1 MKTKGERGG
10 GLEMA
15 VNVQVKPGEKHN
27 RYELLAWLNEY
38 LQTRFTKVEQTCS
51 GAVFCQLMHWL
62 FPGSVDVQRVRFQ
75 ARDEVDA
82 LHNYSVLQAGFRRSG
97 VIKSIP
103 VEDLIRGSSEAGL
116 DFLQWFKVFFDSNH
130 NGQEYD
136 ALEARAG
143 QSILPANS
151 AKQPQRPKALT
162 QLNFSREVEMSE
174 GPWQNQ
180 ETALDVQTAEPEEK
194 ENTFSPFSPSLL
206 QLIQKHWPSPAKRG
220 TELTQD
226 QVARHVLGQKY
237 PQDITAACSQT
248 PYCLYLY
255 RGVELGGD
263 RDQETTSV
271 LLMGYFDQ
279 GSGVRHVRLLDTLQ
293 PRDATV
299 SAGAAELNCLV
310 ETLRRFE
317 LPLANLAVFY
327 CESADCGDLGLSQ
340 VLVTGL
346 RALNPG
352 LVSLCDLPGL
362 AGRACHMGVTALP
375 EQVLELVRDIHHHY
389 STCPTTNDNL
399 KEIFADVTPL
409 DPLLPLSSQC
419 LFLGRTVQRMADAW
433 PELLQYFES
442 RGSEGDAEQV
452 CALLRDLKVR
462 LSLLFLG
469 HALEPLCAF
478 QELLE
483 WGDSDVANILQ
494 QASSLVHSYAASFLR
509 APTVDRFL
517 RRREP
522 ALLANE
528 KDHLLRVEVN
538 TGIRVKDFMSEHQ
551 AELKENVVD
560 SFLESSVSFYKATT
574 WSLIESLPL
583 PNVALKNIPVL
594 LRPAG
599 RLEVT
604 GRVVAE
610 LGSLMGLCGV
620 PGDMALLT
628 DEFLEYMI
636 SEGEEPTANS
646 PSPGPTVEQHW
657 KQVLR
662 TMGKTSILRRLI
674 RTLLTLPSGSLQRD
688 KVFAQATV
696 LGDGGQ
702 DEDNWLTEET
712 EHSEDEGIPSSP
724 SSPLKQESNSSD
736 LIDLTEP
743 AETEPRPVQTDT
755 IPELKTTESID
766 IIALDDSD
774 DDVIW
779 TETTPHKSKDDNALP
794 MATSTPEGPS
804 KTSSCLYED
813 GKGYSV
819 GDLVWGQVEGYS
831 LWPGIVQPWKGRQAA
846 KSIRKVEWFGDGM
859 FSEINTQKLLQFG
872 AFAQCFCAN
881 SFATLVTY
889 RDAIFQSLQVAASR
903 CRKVFSLGSDEREEH
918 LRVMLDWAFGGF
930 KPTGPDGFQPPHQT
944 EAKGTANGKQPAQ
957 KKATSTNSELH
968 NLSQVSVC
976 LTKLSLNLDN
986 GTFNLRQEEDKG
998 ALSNKGKN
1006 YQNPDC
1012 QPPLKKQ
1019 KQQYNKNKD
1028 PGYVYEHPDQ
1038 KYREEMVQRV
1048 QNKRLDIEAF
1058 CLCCMADDIEIF
1070 HPLFEGSL
1078 CLKCKDNFTET
1089 LYRYDEDGYQSYCT
1103 VCCAGLE
1110 VILCGNDS
1118 CCRSY
1123 CLDCLNILVG
1133 PGTFDSLKDVDPWI
1147 CYLCEPHHAHGALKP
1162 RLDWSIRVQEFFA
1175 NNSAF
1180 QFEPDRVYPS
1190 IPANLRRPIKVLSL
1204 FDGIGTGYL
1213 VLKEL
1218 GFKVDK
1224 YVASEICSESIAVS
1238 EINHEGKIIHV
1249 DDVRLITKEH
1259 ILKWGPFDLLIG
1271 GSPCNDLSIVNPARK
1286 GLFEGTGRLFFE
1298 YYRLLHIMK
1307 PKENDRRPFFWF
1319 FENVVFMNNHDKVDI
1334 CRFLECNPVLV
1345 DAVKV
1350 SPAHRARY
1358 FWGNIPGMN
1367 RPIIASQNDK
1377 VILQDCLERGRVA
1390 KFTKVRTITTNPNSL
1405 KQGKGVSKLPVSEK
1419 GVDDILWITELE
1431 KIFGFPKH
1439 YTDVK
1444 NMNRQQRQKVLGKSW
1459 SVPVIRHLFAPL
1471 KDYYA
1476 CEQLPPFPSQP
1487 SSSSATAMDMGE
1499 RSMGGPS
1506 WCSPLE

>member
-1 MKTKGERGG
+1 
-10 GLEMA
+10 MA

-27 RYELLAWLNEY
+27 RYELLAWLNES
-38 LQTRFTKVEQTCS
+38 LQTKFTKVEQTCS
-51 GAVFCQLMHWL
+51 GAAFCQLMHWL

-75 ARDEVDA
+75 ASDEVDA

-97 VIKSIP
+97 VIKVSYTLHP
-103 VEDLIRGSSEAGL
+103 LYPLYLCFGCSMLS
-116 DFLQWFKVFFDSNH
+116 FL
-130 NGQEYD
+130 
-136 ALEARAG
+136 L
-143 QSILPANS
+143 
-151 AKQPQRPKALT
+151 PKA
-162 QLNFSREVEMSE
+162 REVEMSE

-180 ETALDVQTAEPEEK
+180 EIALDVQTAESEEK
-194 ENTFSPFSPSLL
+194 EDTFFPFSPSLL
-206 QLIQKHWPSPAKRG
+206 QLIQKHWPSSAKRG

-237 PQDITAACSQT
+237 PQDITTACSQT

-263 RDQETTSV
+263 GDRERASV

-279 GSGVRHVRLLDTLQ
+279 RSGVKHVRLLDTLQ

-299 SAGAAELNCLV
+299 SAGTAELNCLV

-327 CESADCGDLGLSQ
+327 CGDSGLSQ

-352 LVSLCDLPGL
+352 LVSLCGLPGL
-362 AGRACHMGVTALP
+362 AGRACHMGVKALP
-375 EQVLELVRDIHHHY
+375 KPVLELVRDIHHHY

-399 KEIFADVTPL
+399 KEIFADVAPL

-442 RGSEGDAEQV
+442 RGNEGDAEQV

-469 HALEPLCAF
+469 QALEPLCAF

-509 APTVDRFL
+509 SPAVDRLL
-517 RRREP
+517 RRRELT
-522 ALLANE
+522 LLGNE
-528 KDHLLRVEVN
+528 DHLLRVEVN
-538 TGIRVKDFMSEHQ
+538 TGARVKDFLSEHQ
-551 AELKENVVD
+551 AELKDDIVD
-560 SFLESSVSFYKATT
+560 SFLESSVSFYMATT
-574 WSLIESLPL
+574 WSLMESLPL
-583 PNVALKNIPVL
+583 PNVALKNIPIL

-636 SEGEEPTANS
+636 SEGEKPTADS

-674 RTLLTLPSGSLQRD
+674 CSLLTLPSGSLQRD
-688 KVFAQATV
+688 KVFAQV
-696 LGDGGQ
+696 Y
-702 DEDNWLTEET
+702 
-712 EHSEDEGIPSSP
+712 
-724 SSPLKQESNSSD
+724 
-736 LIDLTEP
+736 LIDITEP

-755 IPELKTTESID
+755 RPEKVCEPFWNYLDFCIKSQQQTNSLLKLITHR
-766 IIALDDSD
+766 LFYF
-774 DDVIW
+774 
-779 TETTPHKSKDDNALP
+779 
-794 MATSTPEGPS
+794 
-804 KTSSCLYED
+804 SCLLD
-813 GKGYSV
+813 TSFKHSQKGYNV
-819 GDLVWGQVEGYS
+819 GDLVWGQIDGYS

-846 KSIRKVEWFGDGM
+846 KNIRKIEWCGDGM
-859 FSEINTQKLLQFG
+859 FSEVRGRGDIVFLFSVS
-872 AFAQCFCAN
+872 FAQCFSAN

-903 CRKVFSLGSDEREEH
+903 CRKVFSLGSDEREE
-918 LRVMLDWAFGGF
+918 LLKEMVDWAFSGF
-930 KPTGPDGFQPPHQT
+930 KPTGPDGFQPPLQT
-944 EAKGTANGKQPAQ
+944 EGNGIVLEVWFIHCFVH
-957 KKATSTNSELH
+957 SLCNF
-968 NLSQVSVC
+968 LSS
-976 LTKLSLNLDN
+976 K
-986 GTFNLRQEEDKG
+986 
-998 ALSNKGKN
+998 
-1006 YQNPDC
+1006 
-1012 QPPLKKQ
+1012 
-1019 KQQYNKNKD
+1019 
-1028 PGYVYEHPDQ
+1028 
-1038 KYREEMVQRV
+1038 
-1048 QNKRLDIEAF
+1048 AF
-1058 CLCCMADDIEIF
+1058 CLCCMDDEIEIF

-1133 PGTFDSLKDVDPWI
+1133 PGTFDSLKEVDPWI
-1147 CYLCEPHHAHGALKP
+1147 CYLCEPHNAHGALKP
-1162 RLDWSIRVQEFFA
+1162 RLDWNIRVQEFFA

-1190 IPANLRRPIKVLSL
+1190 IPANLRRPINVLSL

-1218 GFKVDK
+1218 GLKVDK
-1224 YVASEICSESIAVS
+1224 YVASEICSESISVS

-1298 YYRLLHIMK
+1298 FYRLLHIMK
-1307 PKENDRRPFFWF
+1307 PKEDDQRPFFWF
-1319 FENVVFMNNHDKVDI
+1319 FENVVFMNNNHKVDI

-1377 VILQDCLERGRVA
+1377 VFLQDCLERGRIA
-1390 KFTKVRTITTNPNSL
+1390 KFTKVRTITTNSNSL
-1405 KQGKGVSKLPVSEK
+1405 KQGKDVRKLPVSEK
-1419 GVDDILWITELE
+1419 GVDDNLWITELE

-1444 NMNRQQRQKVLGKSW
+1444 NMSRQQRQKVLGKSW

-1471 KDYYA
+1471 KDYFA
-1476 CEQLPPFPSQP
+1476 FKAVTCRDVLNK
-1487 SSSSATAMDMGE
+1487 DG
-1499 RSMGGPS
+1499 
-1506 WCSPLE
+1506 

>member
-1 MKTKGERGG
+1 
-10 GLEMA
+10 MA
-15 VNVQVKPGEKHN
+15 VNVQVEPGEKHN
-27 RYELLAWLNEY
+27 RYELLAWLNES

-51 GAVFCQLMHWL
+51 GAAFCQLMHWL
-62 FPGSVDVQRVRFQ
+62 FPGSVDVQRVRFH
-75 ARDEVDA
+75 ASDEVDA
-82 LHNYSVLQAGFRRSG
+82 RHNYSVLQAGFRRSG

-103 VEDLIRGSSEAGL
+103 VEGLIEGSSEASL
-116 DFLQWFKVFFDSNH
+116 DFLQWFKAFFDSNH

-136 ALEARAG
+136 ALESRAG
-143 QSILPANS
+143 QSMP
-151 AKQPQRPKALT
+151 P
-162 QLNFSREVEMSE
+162 REVEMSE

-180 ETALDVQTAEPEEK
+180 EMALDVQTAEEK
-194 ENTFSPFSPSLL
+194 EDTFFHFSPSLL
-206 QLIQKHWPSPAKRG
+206 QLIQKHWPSPAKHG
-220 TELTQD
+220 TELAQD

-263 RDQETTSV
+263 GDRETASV

-279 GSGVRHVRLLDTLQ
+279 RSGVKHVRLLDTLQ

-299 SAGAAELNCLV
+299 SAGTAELNCLV

-327 CESADCGDLGLSQ
+327 CGDSGLSQ

-352 LVSLCDLPGL
+352 LVSLCGLPSL
-362 AGRACHMGVTALP
+362 AGWACQVGVSALP
-375 EQVLELVRDIHHHY
+375 ESVLELVRDIYHHY
-389 STCPTTNDNL
+389 STYPTTNDNL
-399 KEIFADVTPL
+399 KGIFADVTSL

-442 RGSEGDAEQV
+442 RGNEGDAEQV
-452 CALLRDLKVR
+452 CARLSDLKVR

-469 HALEPLCAF
+469 QALEPLCAF

-509 APTVDRFL
+509 SSAVDRFL
-517 RRREP
+517 RRKEP
-522 ALLANE
+522 TLLANE
-528 KDHLLRVEVN
+528 KDHLLRVDVN
-538 TGIRVKDFMSEHQ
+538 TGARVKDFLSEHQ
-551 AELKENVVD
+551 AELEDDVVD

-574 WSLIESLPL
+574 WSLMKSLPL
-583 PNVALKNIPVL
+583 SNVALKNIPIL

-604 GRVVAE
+604 SRVVAE
-610 LGSLMGLCGV
+610 LGSLLGLCGV

-636 SEGEEPTANS
+636 SEGEKPTADS
-646 PSPGPTVEQHW
+646 PTPGPTVEQHW

-674 RTLLTLPSGSLQRD
+674 CSLLTLPSGSLQRD
-688 KVFAQATV
+688 KVFARISELLTCIKLEKVTKVSLNLDVHQSTVRQIVYKWRKFSTVAT
-696 LGDGGQ
+696 LPRSGRP
-702 DEDNWLTEET
+702 DE
-712 EHSEDEGIPSSP
+712 
-724 SSPLKQESNSSD
+724 
-736 LIDLTEP
+736 
-743 AETEPRPVQTDT
+743 
-755 IPELKTTESID
+755 
-766 IIALDDSD
+766 
-774 DDVIW
+774 
-779 TETTPHKSKDDNALP
+779 
-794 MATSTPEGPS
+794 
-804 KTSSCLYED
+804 
-813 GKGYSV
+813 KGYNV
-819 GDLVWGQVEGYS
+819 GDLVWGPIRGFS
-831 LWPGIVQPWKGRQAA
+831 LWPGTVQPWKGRQAA

-859 FSEINTQKLLQFG
+859 LSEKNTRGLLPFG
-872 AFAQCFCAN
+872 SFAQCFCTN

-903 CRKVFSLGSDEREEH
+903 CGKVFSLGSEKREEH
-918 LRVMLDWAFGGF
+918 LREMVDWAFGGF
-930 KPTGPDGFQPPHQT
+930 KPTGPDGFQPPLQT
-944 EAKGTANGKQPAQ
+944 E
-957 KKATSTNSELH
+957 
-968 NLSQVSVC
+968 
-976 LTKLSLNLDN
+976 
-986 GTFNLRQEEDKG
+986 G
-998 ALSNKGKN
+998 ASSNMEKN
-1006 YQNPDC
+1006 DPNPDC

-1019 KQQYNKNKD
+1019 KQQSDKKKD
-1028 PGYVYEHPDQ
+1028 P
-1038 KYREEMVQRV
+1038 
-1048 QNKRLDIEAF
+1048 AF

-1133 PGTFDSLKDVDPWI
+1133 PGTFDSLKEVDPWI
-1147 CYLCEPHHAHGALKP
+1147 CYLCEPHNSHGALKP

-1190 IPANLRRPIKVLSL
+1190 IPANLRRPINVLSL
-1204 FDGIGTGYL
+1204 FDGIGTGYF

-1271 GSPCNDLSIVNPARK
+1271 GSPCNDLAMVNPARK

-1307 PKENDRRPFFWF
+1307 PKEDDRRPFFWF
-1319 FENVVFMNNHDKVDI
+1319 FENVVFMNNHHKVDI

-1367 RPIIASQNDK
+1367 RPIIASQTDK

-1405 KQGKGVSKLPVSEK
+1405 KQGKDVSKLPVSEK
-1419 GVDDILWITELE
+1419 GVDDNLWITELE

-1471 KDYYA
+1471 KDYFA
-1476 CEQLPPFPSQP
+1476 CEQLPPVPF
-1487 SSSSATAMDMGE
+1487 AAI
-1499 RSMGGPS
+1499 
-1506 WCSPLE
+1506 

>member
-1 MKTKGERGG
+1 MKRKGELGG
-10 GLEMA
+10 DLEMA
-15 VNVQVKPGEKHN
+15 MNVQVKPGEKHN
-27 RYELLAWLNEY
+27 RYELLAWLNES

-51 GAVFCQLMHWL
+51 GAAFCQLMHWL
-62 FPGSVDVQRVRFQ
+62 FPGSVDVQRVRFH
-75 ARDEVDA
+75 ASDEVDVR
-82 LHNYSVLQAGFRRSG
+82 HNYSVLQAGFRRSG

-103 VEDLIRGSSEAGL
+103 VEGLIGGSSEASL

-136 ALEARAG
+136 ALESRAG
-143 QSILPANS
+143 QSMPPANA

-162 QLNFSREVEMSE
+162 QLYFSREVEMSE

-180 ETALDVQTAEPEEK
+180 EMALDVQTAEEK
-194 ENTFSPFSPSLL
+194 EDTFFHFSPSLL
-206 QLIQKHWPSPAKRG
+206 QLIQKHWPSPAKQG

-263 RDQETTSV
+263 GDRETVSV

-279 GSGVRHVRLLDTLQ
+279 RSGVKHVRLLDTLQ

-299 SAGAAELNCLV
+299 SAGTAELNCLV

-327 CESADCGDLGLSQ
+327 CGDTGLSQ
-340 VLVTGL
+340 VLETGL

-352 LVSLCDLPGL
+352 LVSLCGLPGL
-362 AGRACHMGVTALP
+362 AGRACQLGVSALP
-375 EQVLELVRDIHHHY
+375 ESVLELVRDIHHHY
-389 STCPTTNDNL
+389 STCPTTNL
-399 KEIFADVTPL
+399 KEIFADVPSL

-442 RGSEGDAEQV
+442 RGNEGDAEQV
-452 CALLRDLKVR
+452 CTRLRDLKVR

-469 HALEPLCAF
+469 QALEPLCAF

-509 APTVDRFL
+509 SPAVDRSL

-522 ALLANE
+522 TLLANE
-528 KDHLLRVEVN
+528 KDHLLKVDVN
-538 TGIRVKDFMSEHQ
+538 TGTRVKDFLSEHQ
-551 AELKENVVD
+551 AELEDDVVD
-560 SFLESSVSFYKATT
+560 SFRESSVSFYKATT
-574 WSLIESLPL
+574 RSLMKSLPL
-583 PNVALKNIPVL
+583 PNVALKNISIL

-604 GRVVAE
+604 SRVVAE

-636 SEGEEPTANS
+636 SEGEKPTADS
-646 PSPGPTVEQHW
+646 PTPGPTVEQHW

-674 RTLLTLPSGSLQRD
+674 CSLLTLPSGSLQRD
-688 KVFAQATV
+688 KVFARATL
-696 LGDGGQ
+696 LGDGSR
-702 DEDNWLTEET
+702 DEDDWLTER
-712 EHSEDEGIPSSP
+712 SEDEGIPSSP
-724 SSPLKQESNSSD
+724 SSPQKQESNSSD
-736 LIDLTEP
+736 LIDITEP

-755 IPELKTTESID
+755 RPALKTTGSIE
-766 IIALDDSD
+766 IIVLDDSD

-779 TETTPHKSKDDNALP
+779 TETIQHKLKNDNALP

-813 GKGYSV
+813 EKGYNV
-819 GDLVWGQVEGYS
+819 GDLVWGQMGGFS
-831 LWPGIVQPWKGRQAA
+831 LWPGTVQPWKGRQAA

-859 FSEINTQKLLQFG
+859 LSEKNTRRLLPFG
-872 AFAQCFCAN
+872 SFAQCFCTN

-903 CRKVFSLGSDEREEH
+903 CGKVFSLGSEKREEH
-918 LRVMLDWAFGGF
+918 LREMVDWAFGGF
-930 KPTGPDGFQPPHQT
+930 KPTGPDGFQPPLQT
-944 EAKGTANGKQPAQ
+944 EAKGIANGKQPDQ
-957 KKATSTNSELH
+957 KKATSINSELH

-976 LTKLSLNLDN
+976 LTKLSLNLDS
-986 GTFNLRQEEDKG
+986 GTFNLRQEEDAG
-998 ALSNKGKN
+998 ASSNMEKN
-1006 YQNPDC
+1006 DPNPDC

-1019 KQQYNKNKD
+1019 KQQSDKKKD
-1028 PGYVYEHPDQ
+1028 PGYVYEQPDQ
-1038 KYREEMVQRV
+1038 KYREEMVQWV
-1048 QNKRLDIEAF
+1048 QKKRLDIEAF

-1133 PGTFDSLKDVDPWI
+1133 PGTFDSLREVDPWI
-1147 CYLCEPHHAHGALKP
+1147 CYLCEPYNAHGALKP

-1190 IPANLRRPIKVLSL
+1190 IPVNLRRPINVLSL

-1218 GFKVDK
+1218 GIKVDK

-1271 GSPCNDLSIVNPARK
+1271 GSPCNDLAMVNPARK

-1307 PKENDRRPFFWF
+1307 PKEDDRRPFFWF
-1319 FENVVFMNNHDKVDI
+1319 FENVVFMNNHHKVDI

-1367 RPIIASQNDK
+1367 RPIIASQTDK

-1405 KQGKGVSKLPVSEK
+1405 KQGKDVSKLPVSEK
-1419 GVDDILWITELE
+1419 GVDDNLWITELE

-1471 KDYYA
+1471 KEYFA
-1476 CEQLPPFPSQP
+1476 CEQLPPFLSQP
-1487 SSSSATAMDMGE
+1487 SGSSATAMGE
-1499 RSMGGPS
+1499 GSMGGPS
-1506 WCSPLE
+1506 WFSPLE

>member
-1 MKTKGERGG
+1 
-10 GLEMA
+10 MA
-15 VNVQVKPGEKHN
+15 VNVQVEPGEKHN
-27 RYELLAWLNEY
+27 RYELLAWLNES

-51 GAVFCQLMHWL
+51 GAAFCQLMHWL
-62 FPGSVDVQRVRFQ
+62 FPGSVDVQRVRFH
-75 ARDEVDA
+75 ASDEVDA
-82 LHNYSVLQAGFRRSG
+82 RHNYSVLQAGFRRSG

-103 VEDLIRGSSEAGL
+103 VEGLIGGSSEASL

-136 ALEARAG
+136 ALESRAG
-143 QSILPANS
+143 QSMPHANA

-162 QLNFSREVEMSE
+162 QLDFCETQLHSLSVLFFCFFMSE

-180 ETALDVQTAEPEEK
+180 EMALDVQTAEEK
-194 ENTFSPFSPSLL
+194 EDTFFHFSPSLL
-206 QLIQKHWPSPAKRG
+206 QLIQKHWPSPAKHG

-263 RDQETTSV
+263 GDRETASV

-279 GSGVRHVRLLDTLQ
+279 RSGVKHVRLLDTLQ

-299 SAGAAELNCLV
+299 SAGTAELNCLV

-327 CESADCGDLGLSQ
+327 CGDSGLSQ

-352 LVSLCDLPGL
+352 LVSLCGLPGL
-362 AGRACHMGVTALP
+362 AGQACQVGVSALP
-375 EQVLELVRDIHHHY
+375 ESVLELVRDIHHHY
-389 STCPTTNDNL
+389 STYPTTNDNL
-399 KEIFADVTPL
+399 KEIFADVTSL

-442 RGSEGDAEQV
+442 RGNEGDAEQL
-452 CALLRDLKVR
+452 CARLSDLKVR

-469 HALEPLCAF
+469 QALEPLCAF

-483 WGDSDVANILQ
+483 WGDSDVAIILQ

-509 APTVDRFL
+509 SPAVDRFL
-517 RRREP
+517 RRQEP
-522 ALLANE
+522 TLLANE
-528 KDHLLRVEVN
+528 KDHLLRVDVN
-538 TGIRVKDFMSEHQ
+538 TGARVKDFLSEHQ
-551 AELKENVVD
+551 AELEDDVVD

-574 WSLIESLPL
+574 WSLMKSLPL
-583 PNVALKNIPVL
+583 PNVALKNIHIL

-604 GRVVAE
+604 SRVVAE
-610 LGSLMGLCGV
+610 LGSLLGLCGV

-636 SEGEEPTANS
+636 SEGEKPTADS
-646 PSPGPTVEQHW
+646 PTPGPTVEQHW

-674 RTLLTLPSGSLQRD
+674 CSLLTLPSGSLQRD
-688 KVFAQATV
+688 KVFARVCT
-696 LGDGGQ
+696 
-702 DEDNWLTEET
+702 
-712 EHSEDEGIPSSP
+712 
-724 SSPLKQESNSSD
+724 
-736 LIDLTEP
+736 
-743 AETEPRPVQTDT
+743 
-755 IPELKTTESID
+755 LKTTESIE
-766 IIALDDSD
+766 IIVLDDSD

-779 TETTPHKSKDDNALP
+779 TETIQHKVHYIFD
-794 MATSTPEGPS
+794 E
-804 KTSSCLYED
+804 
-813 GKGYSV
+813 KGYNV
-819 GDLVWGQVEGYS
+819 GDLVWGRIGGFS
-831 LWPGIVQPWKGRQAA
+831 LWPGTVQPWKGRQAA

-859 FSEINTQKLLQFG
+859 LSEKNTRGLLPFG
-872 AFAQCFCAN
+872 SFAQCFCTN

-903 CRKVFSLGSDEREEH
+903 CGKVFSPGSEKREEH
-918 LRVMLDWAFGGF
+918 LREMVDWAFGGF
-930 KPTGPDGFQPPHQT
+930 KPTGPDGFQPPLQT
-944 EAKGTANGKQPAQ
+944 E
-957 KKATSTNSELH
+957 
-968 NLSQVSVC
+968 
-976 LTKLSLNLDN
+976 
-986 GTFNLRQEEDKG
+986 G
-998 ALSNKGKN
+998 ASSNMEKN
-1006 YQNPDC
+1006 DQNPDC

-1019 KQQYNKNKD
+1019 KQQSDKKKD
-1028 PGYVYEHPDQ
+1028 PVWFLHCFVHSLCNFLSS
-1038 KYREEMVQRV
+1038 K
-1048 QNKRLDIEAF
+1048 AF

-1133 PGTFDSLKDVDPWI
+1133 PGTFDSLKEVDPWI
-1147 CYLCEPHHAHGALKP
+1147 CYLCEPHNAHGALKP

-1190 IPANLRRPIKVLSL
+1190 IPANLRRPINVLSL
-1204 FDGIGTGYL
+1204 FDGIGTGYF

-1218 GFKVDK
+1218 GFKVGK

-1271 GSPCNDLSIVNPARK
+1271 GSPCNDLSMVNPARK

-1307 PKENDRRPFFWF
+1307 PKEDDRRPFFWF
-1319 FENVVFMNNHDKVDI
+1319 FENVVFMNNHHKVDI

-1367 RPIIASQNDK
+1367 RPIIASQTDK

-1405 KQGKGVSKLPVSEK
+1405 KQGKDVSKLPVSEK
-1419 GVDDILWITELE
+1419 GVDDNLWITELE

-1471 KDYYA
+1471 KDYFA
-1476 CEQLPPFPSQP
+1476 CEQLPPVPF
-1487 SSSSATAMDMGE
+1487 AAI
-1499 RSMGGPS
+1499 
-1506 WCSPLE
+1506 

>member
-1 MKTKGERGG
+1 MVTIH
-10 GLEMA
+10 
-15 VNVQVKPGEKHN
+15 VPGEKHN
-27 RYELLAWLNEY
+27 RYELLAWLNES

-51 GAVFCQLMHWL
+51 GAAFCQLMHWL
-62 FPGSVDVQRVRFQ
+62 FPGSVDVQRVRFH
-75 ARDEVDA
+75 ASDEVDA
-82 LHNYSVLQAGFRRSG
+82 RHNYSVLQAGFGRSG
-97 VIKSIP
+97 VIK
-103 VEDLIRGSSEAGL
+103 VMEGLIGGSSEASL

-136 ALEARAG
+136 ALESRAG
-143 QSILPANS
+143 QSMPPANA
-151 AKQPQRPKALT
+151 AKH
-162 QLNFSREVEMSE
+162 
-174 GPWQNQ
+174 
-180 ETALDVQTAEPEEK
+180 
-194 ENTFSPFSPSLL
+194 PSLL
-206 QLIQKHWPSPAKRG
+206 QLIQKHWPSPAKHG

-263 RDQETTSV
+263 GDRETASV
-271 LLMGYFDQ
+271 LLVGYFDQ
-279 GSGVRHVRLLDTLQ
+279 RSGVKHVRLLDTLQ

-299 SAGAAELNCLV
+299 SAGTAELNCLV

-317 LPLANLAVFY
+317 LPMANLAVFY
-327 CESADCGDLGLSQ
+327 CGDSGLSQ

-352 LVSLCDLPGL
+352 LVSLCGLPGL
-362 AGRACHMGVTALP
+362 AGRACQVGVSALP
-375 EQVLELVRDIHHHY
+375 ESVLELVRNIHHHY

-399 KEIFADVTPL
+399 KEIFADVTSL

-442 RGSEGDAEQV
+442 RGNEGDAEQV
-452 CALLRDLKVR
+452 CARLRDLKVR

-469 HALEPLCAF
+469 QALEPLCAF

-509 APTVDRFL
+509 SPAVDRFL

-522 ALLANE
+522 TLLVNE
-528 KDHLLRVEVN
+528 KDHLLRVDVN
-538 TGIRVKDFMSEHQ
+538 TGARVKDFLSEHQ
-551 AELKENVVD
+551 AELDDDVVD

-574 WSLIESLPL
+574 WSLMKSLPL
-583 PNVALKNIPVL
+583 PNVALKNIPIL

-604 GRVVAE
+604 SRVVAE

-636 SEGEEPTANS
+636 SEGEKPTADS
-646 PSPGPTVEQHW
+646 PTPGPTVEQHW

-674 RTLLTLPSGSLQRD
+674 CSLLTLPSGSLQRD
-688 KVFAQATV
+688 KVFARV
-696 LGDGGQ
+696 
-702 DEDNWLTEET
+702 
-712 EHSEDEGIPSSP
+712 S
-724 SSPLKQESNSSD
+724 
-736 LIDLTEP
+736 
-743 AETEPRPVQTDT
+743 
-755 IPELKTTESID
+755 LKTTESIE
-766 IIALDDSD
+766 IIVLDDSD

-779 TETTPHKSKDDNALP
+779 TETIQHKVHYIFD
-794 MATSTPEGPS
+794 E
-804 KTSSCLYED
+804 
-813 GKGYSV
+813 KGYNV
-819 GDLVWGQVEGYS
+819 GDLVWGQIEGFS
-831 LWPGIVQPWKGRQAA
+831 LWPGTVQPWKGRQAA
-846 KSIRKVEWFGDGM
+846 NRIRKVEWFGAGM
-859 FSEINTQKLLQFG
+859 FSEINTRGLLPFG
-872 AFAQCFCAN
+872 SFAQCFCAN

-889 RDAIFQSLQVAASR
+889 RDAMFQSLQVAASR
-903 CRKVFSLGSDEREEH
+903 CRKVFSLGSEKQEEH
-918 LRVMLDWAFGGF
+918 LGEMVDWAFDGF
-930 KPTGPDGFQPPHQT
+930 KPSGPDGFQPPLQT
-944 EAKGTANGKQPAQ
+944 EGKKDWTLKVRAC
-957 KKATSTNSELH
+957 ADMDTFVLNSGIVLEVCFLH
-968 NLSQVSVC
+968 CFVHSLR
-976 LTKLSLNLDN
+976 KLQSS
-986 GTFNLRQEEDKG
+986 K
-998 ALSNKGKN
+998 
-1006 YQNPDC
+1006 
-1012 QPPLKKQ
+1012 
-1019 KQQYNKNKD
+1019 
-1028 PGYVYEHPDQ
+1028 
-1038 KYREEMVQRV
+1038 
-1048 QNKRLDIEAF
+1048 AF

-1133 PGTFDSLKDVDPWI
+1133 PGTFDSLKEVDPWI
-1147 CYLCEPHHAHGALKP
+1147 CYLCEPHNAHGALKP

-1190 IPANLRRPIKVLSL
+1190 IPANLRRPISVLSL

-1271 GSPCNDLSIVNPARK
+1271 GSPCNDLAMVNPARK

-1307 PKENDRRPFFWF
+1307 PKEDDRRPFFWF
-1319 FENVVFMNNHDKVDI
+1319 FENVVFMNNHHKVDI

-1367 RPIIASQNDK
+1367 RPIIASQTDK
-1377 VILQDCLERGRVA
+1377 VLLQDCLERGRVA

-1405 KQGKGVSKLPVSEK
+1405 KQGKNVSKLPVSVK
-1419 GVDDILWITELE
+1419 GVDDNLWITELE

-1471 KDYYA
+1471 KDYFA
-1476 CEQLPPFPSQP
+1476 CEQLPPFLSQP
-1487 SSSSATAMDMGE
+1487 SSSSATAMGE
-1499 RSMGGPS
+1499 GSMGGPS

>member
-1 MKTKGERGG
+1 
-10 GLEMA
+10 MA

-27 RYELLAWLNEY
+27 RYELLAWLNES
-38 LQTRFTKVEQTCS
+38 LQTKFTKVEQTCS
-51 GAVFCQLMHWL
+51 GAAFCQLMHWL

-75 ARDEVDA
+75 ASDEVDA

-103 VEDLIRGSSEAGL
+103 VEGLIGGSSEASL
-116 DFLQWFKVFFDSNH
+116 DFLHWFKVFFDSNH

-136 ALEARAG
+136 ALESRAG
-143 QSILPANS
+143 QSMLPANA

-162 QLNFSREVEMSE
+162 QLNFCETQLHALSALFFSFLCEMLS
-174 GPWQNQ
+174 
-180 ETALDVQTAEPEEK
+180 EEK
-194 ENTFSPFSPSLL
+194 EDTFFPFSPSLL
-206 QLIQKHWPSPAKRG
+206 QLIQKHWPSSAKRG

-237 PQDITAACSQT
+237 PQDITTACSQT

-263 RDQETTSV
+263 GDRERASV

-279 GSGVRHVRLLDTLQ
+279 RSGVKHVRLLDTLQ

-299 SAGAAELNCLV
+299 SAGTAELNCLV

-327 CESADCGDLGLSQ
+327 CGDSGLSQ

-352 LVSLCDLPGL
+352 LVSLCGLPGL
-362 AGRACHMGVTALP
+362 AGRACHMGVKALP
-375 EQVLELVRDIHHHY
+375 KPVLELVRDIHHHY

-399 KEIFADVTPL
+399 KEIFADVAPL

-442 RGSEGDAEQV
+442 RGNEGDAEQV

-469 HALEPLCAF
+469 QALEPLCAF

-509 APTVDRFL
+509 SPAVDRLL
-517 RRREP
+517 RRRELT
-522 ALLANE
+522 LLGNE
-528 KDHLLRVEVN
+528 DHLLRVEVN
-538 TGIRVKDFMSEHQ
+538 TGARVKDFLSEHQ
-551 AELKENVVD
+551 AELKDDIVD
-560 SFLESSVSFYKATT
+560 SFLESSVSFYMATT
-574 WSLIESLPL
+574 WSLMESLPL
-583 PNVALKNIPVL
+583 PNVALKNIPIL

-636 SEGEEPTANS
+636 SEGEKPTADS

-674 RTLLTLPSGSLQRD
+674 CSLLTLPSGSLQRD
-688 KVFAQATV
+688 KVFAQVCT
-696 LGDGGQ
+696 
-702 DEDNWLTEET
+702 
-712 EHSEDEGIPSSP
+712 
-724 SSPLKQESNSSD
+724 
-736 LIDLTEP
+736 
-743 AETEPRPVQTDT
+743 
-755 IPELKTTESID
+755 LKTTESID
-766 IIALDDSD
+766 IIDLDDSD
-774 DDVIW
+774 DDTNSLLKLI
-779 TETTPHKSKDDNALP
+779 THRLFYF
-794 MATSTPEGPS
+794 
-804 KTSSCLYED
+804 SCLLD
-813 GKGYSV
+813 TSFKHSQKGYNV
-819 GDLVWGQVEGYS
+819 GDLVWGQIDGYS

-846 KSIRKVEWFGDGM
+846 KNIRKIEWGDIV
-859 FSEINTQKLLQFG
+859 FF
-872 AFAQCFCAN
+872 AN

-903 CRKVFSLGSDEREEH
+903 CRKVFSLGSDEREE
-918 LRVMLDWAFGGF
+918 LLKEMVDWAFSGF
-930 KPTGPDGFQPPHQT
+930 KPTGPDGFQPPLQT
-944 EAKGTANGKQPAQ
+944 E
-957 KKATSTNSELH
+957 
-968 NLSQVSVC
+968 
-976 LTKLSLNLDN
+976 
-986 GTFNLRQEEDKG
+986 G
-998 ALSNKGKN
+998 ASSNKGEN
-1006 YQNPDC
+1006 DQNPDC

-1019 KQQYNKNKD
+1019 KQQSNIKKD
-1028 PGYVYEHPDQ
+1028 SVWFIHCFVHSLCNFLSS
-1038 KYREEMVQRV
+1038 K
-1048 QNKRLDIEAF
+1048 AF
-1058 CLCCMADDIEIF
+1058 CLCCMDDEIEIF

-1133 PGTFDSLKDVDPWI
+1133 PGTFDSLKEVDPWI
-1147 CYLCEPHHAHGALKP
+1147 CYLCEPHNAHGALKP
-1162 RLDWSIRVQEFFA
+1162 RLDWNIRVQEFFA

-1190 IPANLRRPIKVLSL
+1190 IPANLRRPINVLSL

-1218 GFKVDK
+1218 GLKVDK
-1224 YVASEICSESIAVS
+1224 YVASEICSESISVS

-1298 YYRLLHIMK
+1298 FYRLLHIMK
-1307 PKENDRRPFFWF
+1307 PKEDDQRPFFWF
-1319 FENVVFMNNHDKVDI
+1319 FENVVFMNNNHKVDI

-1377 VILQDCLERGRVA
+1377 VFLQDCLERGRIA
-1390 KFTKVRTITTNPNSL
+1390 KFTKVRTITTNSNSL
-1405 KQGKGVSKLPVSEK
+1405 KQGKDVRKLPVSEK
-1419 GVDDILWITELE
+1419 GVDDNLWITELE

-1444 NMNRQQRQKVLGKSW
+1444 NMSRQQRQKVLGKSW

-1471 KDYYA
+1471 KDYFA
-1476 CEQLPPFPSQP
+1476 CEQLPPFLSQP
-1487 SSSSATAMDMGE
+1487 SSSSATAMGE
-1499 RSMGGPS
+1499 GSMGGPS

>member
-1 MKTKGERGG
+1 
-10 GLEMA
+10 MA

-27 RYELLAWLNEY
+27 RYELLAWLNES

-51 GAVFCQLMHWL
+51 GAAFCQLMHWL
-62 FPGSVDVQRVRFQ
+62 FPGSVDVQRVRFH
-75 ARDEVDA
+75 ASDEVDA
-82 LHNYSVLQAGFRRSG
+82 RHNYSVLQAGFGRSG
-97 VIKSIP
+97 VIKVSYTTAIHPLMIYCSLVGLCVICTQLLHSI
-103 VEDLIRGSSEAGL
+103 
-116 DFLQWFKVFFDSNH
+116 
-130 NGQEYD
+130 
-136 ALEARAG
+136 
-143 QSILPANS
+143 
-151 AKQPQRPKALT
+151 ALT
-162 QLNFSREVEMSE
+162 H
-174 GPWQNQ
+174 NQ
-180 ETALDVQTAEPEEK
+180 EMALDVQTAEEEK
-194 ENTFSPFSPSLL
+194 EDTFFHFSPSLL
-206 QLIQKHWPSPAKRG
+206 QLIQKHWPSPAKHG

-263 RDQETTSV
+263 GDRETASV
-271 LLMGYFDQ
+271 LLVGYFDQ
-279 GSGVRHVRLLDTLQ
+279 RSGVKHVRLLDTLQ

-299 SAGAAELNCLV
+299 SAGTAELNCLV

-317 LPLANLAVFY
+317 LPMANLAVFY
-327 CESADCGDLGLSQ
+327 CGDSGLSQ

-352 LVSLCDLPGL
+352 LVSLCGLPGL
-362 AGRACHMGVTALP
+362 AGRACQVGVSALP
-375 EQVLELVRDIHHHY
+375 ESVLELVRNIHHHY

-399 KEIFADVTPL
+399 KEIFADVTSL

-442 RGSEGDAEQV
+442 RGNEGDAEQV
-452 CALLRDLKVR
+452 CARLRDLKVR

-469 HALEPLCAF
+469 QALEPLCAF

-509 APTVDRFL
+509 SPAVDRFL

-522 ALLANE
+522 TLLVNE
-528 KDHLLRVEVN
+528 KDHLLRVDVN
-538 TGIRVKDFMSEHQ
+538 TGARVKDFLSEHQ
-551 AELKENVVD
+551 AELDDDVVD

-574 WSLIESLPL
+574 WSLMKSLPL
-583 PNVALKNIPVL
+583 PNVALKNIPIL

-604 GRVVAE
+604 SRVVAE

-636 SEGEEPTANS
+636 SEGEKPTADS
-646 PSPGPTVEQHW
+646 PTPGPTVEQHW

-674 RTLLTLPSGSLQRD
+674 CSLLTLPSGSLQRD
-688 KVFAQATV
+688 K
-696 LGDGGQ
+696 
-702 DEDNWLTEET
+702 
-712 EHSEDEGIPSSP
+712 
-724 SSPLKQESNSSD
+724 
-736 LIDLTEP
+736 
-743 AETEPRPVQTDT
+743 
-755 IPELKTTESID
+755 TTESIE
-766 IIALDDSD
+766 IIVLDDSD

-779 TETTPHKSKDDNALP
+779 TETIQHKVH
-794 MATSTPEGPS
+794 
-804 KTSSCLYED
+804 YIF
-813 GKGYSV
+813 GYNV
-819 GDLVWGQVEGYS
+819 GDLVWGQIEGFS
-831 LWPGIVQPWKGRQAA
+831 LWPGTVQPWKGRQAA
-846 KSIRKVEWFGDGM
+846 NRIRKVEWFGAGM
-859 FSEINTQKLLQFG
+859 FSEINTRGLLPFG
-872 AFAQCFCAN
+872 SFAQCFCAN

-889 RDAIFQSLQVAASR
+889 RDAMFQSLQVAASR
-903 CRKVFSLGSDEREEH
+903 CRKVFSLGSEKQEEH
-918 LRVMLDWAFGGF
+918 LGEMVDWAFDGF
-930 KPTGPDGFQPPHQT
+930 KPSGPDGFQPPLQT
-944 EAKGTANGKQPAQ
+944 EGN
-957 KKATSTNSELH
+957 ELH
-968 NLSQVSVC
+968 NMSQVSVC

-986 GTFNLRQEEDKG
+986 GTFNLRQEEDAG
-998 ALSNKGKN
+998 ASSNMEKN
-1006 YQNPDC
+1006 DQSPDC

-1019 KQQYNKNKD
+1019 KQQSNKKED
-1028 PGYVYEHPDQ
+1028 PGYVYEQPDQ
-1038 KYREEMVQRV
+1038 KYRVCFLHCFVHSLRKLQSS
-1048 QNKRLDIEAF
+1048 KAF

-1133 PGTFDSLKDVDPWI
+1133 PGTFDSLKEVDPWI
-1147 CYLCEPHHAHGALKP
+1147 CYLCEPHNAHGALKP

-1190 IPANLRRPIKVLSL
+1190 IPANLRRPISVLSL

-1271 GSPCNDLSIVNPARK
+1271 GSPCNDLAMVNPARK

-1307 PKENDRRPFFWF
+1307 PKEDDRRPFFWF
-1319 FENVVFMNNHDKVDI
+1319 FENVVFMNNHHKVDI

-1367 RPIIASQNDK
+1367 RPIIASQTDK
-1377 VILQDCLERGRVA
+1377 VLLQDCLERGRVA

-1405 KQGKGVSKLPVSEK
+1405 KQGKNVSKLPVSVK
-1419 GVDDILWITELE
+1419 GVDDNLWITELE

-1471 KDYYA
+1471 KDYFA
-1476 CEQLPPFPSQP
+1476 CEQLPPFLYCVK
-1487 SSSSATAMDMGE
+1487 
-1499 RSMGGPS
+1499 GGRQNHGHFLKTECYCVKPRAI
-1506 WCSPLE
+1506 

>member
-1 MKTKGERGG
+1 
-10 GLEMA
+10 MA
-15 VNVQVKPGEKHN
+15 VNVQVEPGEKHN
-27 RYELLAWLNEY
+27 RYELLAWLNES

-51 GAVFCQLMHWL
+51 GAAFCQLMHWL
-62 FPGSVDVQRVRFQ
+62 FPGSVDVQRVRFH
-75 ARDEVDA
+75 ASDEVDA
-82 LHNYSVLQAGFRRSG
+82 RHNYSVLQAGFRRSG

-103 VEDLIRGSSEAGL
+103 VEGLIEGSSEASL
-116 DFLQWFKVFFDSNH
+116 DFLQWFKAFFDSNH

-136 ALEARAG
+136 ALESRAG
-143 QSILPANS
+143 QSMPRANA

-162 QLNFSREVEMSE
+162 QLDFCETQLHSLSLFYSFVFSCELL

-180 ETALDVQTAEPEEK
+180 EMALDVQTAEEK
-194 ENTFSPFSPSLL
+194 EDTFFHFSPSLL
-206 QLIQKHWPSPAKRG
+206 QLIQKHWPSPAKHG
-220 TELTQD
+220 TELAQD

-263 RDQETTSV
+263 GDRETASV

-279 GSGVRHVRLLDTLQ
+279 RSGVKHVRLLDTLQ

-299 SAGAAELNCLV
+299 SAGTAELNCLV

-327 CESADCGDLGLSQ
+327 CGDSGLSQ

-352 LVSLCDLPGL
+352 LVSLCGLPSL
-362 AGRACHMGVTALP
+362 AGWACQVGVSALP
-375 EQVLELVRDIHHHY
+375 ESVLELVRDIYHHY
-389 STCPTTNDNL
+389 STYPTTNDNL
-399 KEIFADVTPL
+399 KGIFADVTSL

-442 RGSEGDAEQV
+442 RGNEGDAEQV
-452 CALLRDLKVR
+452 CARLSDLKVR

-469 HALEPLCAF
+469 QALEPLCAF

-509 APTVDRFL
+509 SSAVDRFL
-517 RRREP
+517 RRKEP
-522 ALLANE
+522 TLLANE
-528 KDHLLRVEVN
+528 KDHLLRVDVN
-538 TGIRVKDFMSEHQ
+538 TGARVKDFLSEHQ
-551 AELKENVVD
+551 AELEDDVVD

-574 WSLIESLPL
+574 WSLMKSLPL
-583 PNVALKNIPVL
+583 SNVALKNIPIL

-604 GRVVAE
+604 SRVVAE
-610 LGSLMGLCGV
+610 LGSLLGLCGV

-636 SEGEEPTANS
+636 SEGEKPTADS
-646 PSPGPTVEQHW
+646 PTPGPTVEQHW

-674 RTLLTLPSGSLQRD
+674 CSLLTLPSGSLQRD
-688 KVFAQATV
+688 KVFARV
-696 LGDGGQ
+696 CM
-702 DEDNWLTEET
+702 
-712 EHSEDEGIPSSP
+712 
-724 SSPLKQESNSSD
+724 
-736 LIDLTEP
+736 
-743 AETEPRPVQTDT
+743 
-755 IPELKTTESID
+755 LKTTESIE
-766 IIALDDSD
+766 IIVLDDSD

-779 TETTPHKSKDDNALP
+779 TETIQHRVQYIFD
-794 MATSTPEGPS
+794 E
-804 KTSSCLYED
+804 
-813 GKGYSV
+813 KGYNV
-819 GDLVWGQVEGYS
+819 GDLVWGPIRGFS
-831 LWPGIVQPWKGRQAA
+831 LWPGTVQPWKGRQAA

-859 FSEINTQKLLQFG
+859 LSEKNTRGLLPFG
-872 AFAQCFCAN
+872 SFAQCFCTN

-903 CRKVFSLGSDEREEH
+903 CGKVFSLGSEKREEH
-918 LRVMLDWAFGGF
+918 LREMVDWAFGGF
-930 KPTGPDGFQPPHQT
+930 KPTGPDGFQPPLQT
-944 EAKGTANGKQPAQ
+944 E
-957 KKATSTNSELH
+957 
-968 NLSQVSVC
+968 
-976 LTKLSLNLDN
+976 
-986 GTFNLRQEEDKG
+986 G
-998 ALSNKGKN
+998 ASSNMEKN
-1006 YQNPDC
+1006 DPNPDC

-1019 KQQYNKNKD
+1019 KQQSDKKKD
-1028 PGYVYEHPDQ
+1028 PVWFLHCFVHSLCNFLSS
-1038 KYREEMVQRV
+1038 K
-1048 QNKRLDIEAF
+1048 AF

-1133 PGTFDSLKDVDPWI
+1133 PGTFDSLKEVDPWI
-1147 CYLCEPHHAHGALKP
+1147 CYLCEPHNSHGALKP

-1190 IPANLRRPIKVLSL
+1190 IPANLRRPINVLSL
-1204 FDGIGTGYL
+1204 FDGIGTGYF

-1271 GSPCNDLSIVNPARK
+1271 GSPCNDLAMVNPARK

-1307 PKENDRRPFFWF
+1307 PKEDDRRPFFWF
-1319 FENVVFMNNHDKVDI
+1319 FENVVFMNNHHKVDI

-1367 RPIIASQNDK
+1367 RPIIASQTDK

-1405 KQGKGVSKLPVSEK
+1405 KQGKDVSKLPVSEK
-1419 GVDDILWITELE
+1419 GVDDNLWITELE

-1471 KDYYA
+1471 KDYFA
-1476 CEQLPPFPSQP
+1476 CEQLPPVPF
-1487 SSSSATAMDMGE
+1487 AAI
-1499 RSMGGPS
+1499 
-1506 WCSPLE
+1506 

>member
-1 MKTKGERGG
+1 
-10 GLEMA
+10 MA
-15 VNVQVKPGEKHN
+15 VNVQVKPGEEHN
-27 RYELLAWLNEY
+27 RYELLAWLNES

-51 GAVFCQLMHWL
+51 GAAFCQLMHWL
-62 FPGSVDVQRVRFQ
+62 FPGSVDLQRVRFQ
-75 ARDEVDA
+75 ASDEVDA
-82 LHNYSVLQAGFRRSG
+82 LHNYSVLQSGFRRSG

-103 VEDLIRGSSEAGL
+103 VEGLIGGSSEVSL
-116 DFLQWFKVFFDSNH
+116 DFLLWFKVFFDSNH

-143 QSILPANS
+143 QSMPPANA

-162 QLNFSREVEMSE
+162 QLNFCETQLHALSALFLRFF
-174 GPWQNQ
+174 GQ
-180 ETALDVQTAEPEEK
+180 EKALGVQTAEPEEK
-194 ENTFSPFSPSLL
+194 EDTFFPFSPSLL
-206 QLIQKHWPSPAKRG
+206 RLIQKHWPSPEKHGA
-220 TELTQD
+220 ELTQD

-263 RDQETTSV
+263 GDRETASV

-279 GSGVRHVRLLDTLQ
+279 GSGVKHVRLLDTLQ

-299 SAGAAELNCLV
+299 SAGTAELNCLV

-327 CESADCGDLGLSQ
+327 CGDSGLSQ
-340 VLVTGL
+340 MLVTGL

-352 LVSLCDLPGL
+352 LVSLCGLPGL
-362 AGRACHMGVTALP
+362 AGRACHVGVTALQEP
-375 EQVLELVRDIHHHY
+375 VLDLVRDIHHHY

-399 KEIFADVTPL
+399 KEIFADVAPL

-452 CALLRDLKVR
+452 CALLRDIKVR

-469 HALEPLCAF
+469 QALEPLCAF

-509 APTVDRFL
+509 SPAVDRFL

-522 ALLANE
+522 TLLANE

-538 TGIRVKDFMSEHQ
+538 TGARVKDFLSEHQ
-551 AELKENVVD
+551 AELKHDVVD

-574 WSLIESLPL
+574 WSLMESLPL
-583 PNVALKNIPVL
+583 PNVALKNIPIL

-604 GRVVAE
+604 GKVVAE

-628 DEFLEYMI
+628 DEFLDYMI
-636 SEGEEPTANS
+636 SEGEKPTADS
-646 PSPGPTVEQHW
+646 PSPEPTVEQHW

-674 RTLLTLPSGSLQRD
+674 RSLLTLPSGSLQRD
-688 KVFAQATV
+688 KVFAQAIV
-696 LGDGGQ
+696 LGDGSK
-702 DEDNWLTEET
+702 DEDYWLTEET

-724 SSPLKQESNSSD
+724 SSPLKQESSSSGKIVLHIYRND
-736 LIDLTEP
+736 E
-743 AETEPRPVQTDT
+743 
-755 IPELKTTESID
+755 
-766 IIALDDSD
+766 
-774 DDVIW
+774 
-779 TETTPHKSKDDNALP
+779 
-794 MATSTPEGPS
+794 
-804 KTSSCLYED
+804 
-813 GKGYSV
+813 KGYNV
-819 GDLVWGQVEGYS
+819 GDLVWGQIEGYS

-846 KSIRKVEWFGDGM
+846 KSIRKVEWDIM
-859 FSEINTQKLLQFG
+859 FLLFSINTQGLLQFG
-872 AFAQCFCAN
+872 AFAQFFCTN

-889 RDAIFQSLQVAASR
+889 RDAIFQSLQVAALR

-930 KPTGPDGFQPPHQT
+930 KPTGPDGFQPPLQT
-944 EAKGTANGKQPAQ
+944 E
-957 KKATSTNSELH
+957 
-968 NLSQVSVC
+968 
-976 LTKLSLNLDN
+976 
-986 GTFNLRQEEDKG
+986 G
-998 ALSNKGKN
+998 ASSNKGEN
-1006 YQNPDC
+1006 DQNPDF

-1019 KQQYNKNKD
+1019 KQQYNKKKD
-1028 PGYVYEHPDQ
+1028 PGYVYEQPDQ
-1038 KYREEMVQRV
+1038 KYR
-1048 QNKRLDIEAF
+1048 AF
-1058 CLCCMADDIEIF
+1058 CLCCMADDTEIF

-1123 CLDCLNILVG
+1123 CVDCLNILVG
-1133 PGTFDSLKDVDPWI
+1133 PGTFDSLKEVDPWI
-1147 CYLCEPHHAHGALKP
+1147 CYLCEPHHGNGALKP

-1190 IPANLRRPIKVLSL
+1190 IPANLRRPINVLSL

-1238 EINHEGKIIHV
+1238 EINHEGKILHV

-1307 PKENDRRPFFWF
+1307 PKEDDRRPFFWF
-1319 FENVVFMNNHDKVDI
+1319 FENVVFMNNHHKVDI

-1367 RPIIASQNDK
+1367 RPITASQNDK

-1390 KFTKVRTITTNPNSL
+1390 KFTKVRTITTNSNSL
-1405 KQGKGVSKLPVSEK
+1405 KQGKDVSKLPVSEK
-1419 GVDDILWITELE
+1419 GVDDNLWITELE

-1471 KDYYA
+1471 KDYFA

-1487 SSSSATAMDMGE
+1487 TSSSATAVGE
-1499 RSMGGPS
+1499 GSMGGPS

>member
-1 MKTKGERGG
+1 
-10 GLEMA
+10 MA
-15 VNVQVKPGEKHN
+15 VNVQVEPGEKHN
-27 RYELLAWLNEY
+27 RYELLAWLNES

-51 GAVFCQLMHWL
+51 GAAFCQLMHWL
-62 FPGSVDVQRVRFQ
+62 FPGSVDVQRVRFH
-75 ARDEVDA
+75 ASDEVDA
-82 LHNYSVLQAGFRRSG
+82 RHNYSVLQAGFRRSG
-97 VIKSIP
+97 VIKY
-103 VEDLIRGSSEAGL
+103 E
-116 DFLQWFKVFFDSNH
+116 
-130 NGQEYD
+130 
-136 ALEARAG
+136 
-143 QSILPANS
+143 ILVHCIHFICVLVSQCCHLLPTA
-151 AKQPQRPKALT
+151 
-162 QLNFSREVEMSE
+162 REVEMSE

-180 ETALDVQTAEPEEK
+180 EMALDVQTAEEK
-194 ENTFSPFSPSLL
+194 EDTFFHFSPSLL
-206 QLIQKHWPSPAKRG
+206 QLIQKHWPSPAKHG

-263 RDQETTSV
+263 GDRETASV

-279 GSGVRHVRLLDTLQ
+279 RSGVKHVRLLDTLQ

-299 SAGAAELNCLV
+299 SAGTAELNCLV

-327 CESADCGDLGLSQ
+327 CGDSGLSQ

-352 LVSLCDLPGL
+352 LVSLCGLPGL
-362 AGRACHMGVTALP
+362 AGQACQVGVSALP
-375 EQVLELVRDIHHHY
+375 ESVLELVRDIHHHY
-389 STCPTTNDNL
+389 STYPTTNDNL
-399 KEIFADVTPL
+399 KEIFADVTSL

-442 RGSEGDAEQV
+442 RGNEGDAEQL
-452 CALLRDLKVR
+452 CARLSDLKVR

-469 HALEPLCAF
+469 QALEPLCAF

-483 WGDSDVANILQ
+483 WGDSDVAIILQ

-509 APTVDRFL
+509 SPAVDRFL
-517 RRREP
+517 RRQEP
-522 ALLANE
+522 TLLANE
-528 KDHLLRVEVN
+528 KDHLLRVDVN
-538 TGIRVKDFMSEHQ
+538 TGARVKDFLSEHQ
-551 AELKENVVD
+551 AELEDDVVD

-574 WSLIESLPL
+574 WSLMKSLPL
-583 PNVALKNIPVL
+583 PNVALKNIHIL

-604 GRVVAE
+604 SRVVAE
-610 LGSLMGLCGV
+610 LGSLLGLCGV

-636 SEGEEPTANS
+636 SEGEKPTADS
-646 PSPGPTVEQHW
+646 PTPGPTVEQHW

-674 RTLLTLPSGSLQRD
+674 CSLLTLPSGSLQRD
-688 KVFAQATV
+688 KVFARVAGLEQKHCVGEYGYTV
-696 LGDGGQ
+696 YLI
-702 DEDNWLTEET
+702 
-712 EHSEDEGIPSSP
+712 IPIVP
-724 SSPLKQESNSSD
+724 IVQD
-736 LIDLTEP
+736 LIDITEP
-743 AETEPRPVQTDT
+743 DETGPRPVQTGTRPGKDSTENHIHSLKDHCQT
-755 IPELKTTESID
+755 IDE
-766 IIALDDSD
+766 
-774 DDVIW
+774 
-779 TETTPHKSKDDNALP
+779 
-794 MATSTPEGPS
+794 
-804 KTSSCLYED
+804 
-813 GKGYSV
+813 KGYNV
-819 GDLVWGQVEGYS
+819 GDLVWGRIGGFS
-831 LWPGIVQPWKGRQAA
+831 LWPGTVQPWKGRQAA

-859 FSEINTQKLLQFG
+859 LSEKNTRGLLPFG
-872 AFAQCFCAN
+872 SFAQCFCTN

-903 CRKVFSLGSDEREEH
+903 CGKVFSPGSEKREEH
-918 LRVMLDWAFGGF
+918 LREMVDWAFGGF
-930 KPTGPDGFQPPHQT
+930 KPTGPDGFQPPLQT
-944 EAKGTANGKQPAQ
+944 EGKLRVVLL
-957 KKATSTNSELH
+957 EVWFLH
-968 NLSQVSVC
+968 CFVHSLCNFLSS
-976 LTKLSLNLDN
+976 K
-986 GTFNLRQEEDKG
+986 
-998 ALSNKGKN
+998 
-1006 YQNPDC
+1006 
-1012 QPPLKKQ
+1012 
-1019 KQQYNKNKD
+1019 
-1028 PGYVYEHPDQ
+1028 
-1038 KYREEMVQRV
+1038 
-1048 QNKRLDIEAF
+1048 AF

-1133 PGTFDSLKDVDPWI
+1133 PGTFDSLKEVDPWI
-1147 CYLCEPHHAHGALKP
+1147 CYLCEPHNAHGALKP

-1190 IPANLRRPIKVLSL
+1190 IPANLRRPINVLSL
-1204 FDGIGTGYL
+1204 FDGIGTGYF

-1218 GFKVDK
+1218 GFKVGK

-1271 GSPCNDLSIVNPARK
+1271 GSPCNDLSMVNPARK

-1307 PKENDRRPFFWF
+1307 PKEDDRRPFFWF
-1319 FENVVFMNNHDKVDI
+1319 FENVVFMNNHHKVDI

-1367 RPIIASQNDK
+1367 RPIIASQTDK

-1405 KQGKGVSKLPVSEK
+1405 KQGKDVSKLPVSEK
-1419 GVDDILWITELE
+1419 GVDDNLWITELE

-1471 KDYYA
+1471 KDYFA
-1476 CEQLPPFPSQP
+1476 CEQLPPVPF
-1487 SSSSATAMDMGE
+1487 AAI
-1499 RSMGGPS
+1499 
-1506 WCSPLE
+1506 

>member
-1 MKTKGERGG
+1 
-10 GLEMA
+10 MA

-27 RYELLAWLNEY
+27 RYELLAWLNES
-38 LQTRFTKVEQTCS
+38 LQTKFTKVEQTCS
-51 GAVFCQLMHWL
+51 GAAFCQLMHWL

-75 ARDEVDA
+75 ASDEVDA

-97 VIKSIP
+97 VIKVSYTLHP
-103 VEDLIRGSSEAGL
+103 LYPLYLCFGCSMLS
-116 DFLQWFKVFFDSNH
+116 FL
-130 NGQEYD
+130 
-136 ALEARAG
+136 L
-143 QSILPANS
+143 
-151 AKQPQRPKALT
+151 PKA
-162 QLNFSREVEMSE
+162 REVEMSE

-180 ETALDVQTAEPEEK
+180 EIALDVQTAESEEK
-194 ENTFSPFSPSLL
+194 EDTFFPFSPSLL
-206 QLIQKHWPSPAKRG
+206 QLIQKHWPSSAKRG

-237 PQDITAACSQT
+237 PQDITTACSQT

-263 RDQETTSV
+263 GDRERASV

-279 GSGVRHVRLLDTLQ
+279 RSGVKHVRLLDTLQ

-299 SAGAAELNCLV
+299 SAGTAELNCLV

-327 CESADCGDLGLSQ
+327 CGDSGLSQ

-352 LVSLCDLPGL
+352 LVSLCGLPGL
-362 AGRACHMGVTALP
+362 AGRACHMGVKALP
-375 EQVLELVRDIHHHY
+375 KPVLELVRDIHHHY

-399 KEIFADVTPL
+399 KEIFADVAPL

-442 RGSEGDAEQV
+442 RGNEGDAEQV

-469 HALEPLCAF
+469 QALEPLCAF

-509 APTVDRFL
+509 SPAVDRLL
-517 RRREP
+517 RRRELT
-522 ALLANE
+522 LLGNE
-528 KDHLLRVEVN
+528 DHLLRVEVN
-538 TGIRVKDFMSEHQ
+538 TGARVKDFLSEHQ
-551 AELKENVVD
+551 AELKDDIVD
-560 SFLESSVSFYKATT
+560 SFLESSVSFYMATT
-574 WSLIESLPL
+574 WSLMESLPL
-583 PNVALKNIPVL
+583 PNVALKNIPIL

-636 SEGEEPTANS
+636 SEGEKPTADS

-674 RTLLTLPSGSLQRD
+674 CSLLTLPSGSLQRD
-688 KVFAQATV
+688 KVFAQVCT
-696 LGDGGQ
+696 
-702 DEDNWLTEET
+702 
-712 EHSEDEGIPSSP
+712 
-724 SSPLKQESNSSD
+724 
-736 LIDLTEP
+736 
-743 AETEPRPVQTDT
+743 
-755 IPELKTTESID
+755 LKTTESID
-766 IIALDDSD
+766 IIDLDDSD

-779 TETTPHKSKDDNALP
+779 TETTQHKVH
-794 MATSTPEGPS
+794 
-804 KTSSCLYED
+804 YIF
-813 GKGYSV
+813 KGYNV
-819 GDLVWGQVEGYS
+819 GDLVWGQIDGYS

-846 KSIRKVEWFGDGM
+846 KNIRKIEWCGDGM
-859 FSEINTQKLLQFG
+859 FSEINTRGLLQFG
-872 AFAQCFCAN
+872 AFAQCFSAN

-903 CRKVFSLGSDEREEH
+903 CRKVFSLGSDEREE
-918 LRVMLDWAFGGF
+918 LLKEMVDWAFSGF
-930 KPTGPDGFQPPHQT
+930 KPTGPDGFQPPLQT
-944 EAKGTANGKQPAQ
+944 EGNGIVLEVWFIHCFVH
-957 KKATSTNSELH
+957 SLCNF
-968 NLSQVSVC
+968 LSS
-976 LTKLSLNLDN
+976 K
-986 GTFNLRQEEDKG
+986 
-998 ALSNKGKN
+998 
-1006 YQNPDC
+1006 
-1012 QPPLKKQ
+1012 
-1019 KQQYNKNKD
+1019 
-1028 PGYVYEHPDQ
+1028 
-1038 KYREEMVQRV
+1038 
-1048 QNKRLDIEAF
+1048 AF
-1058 CLCCMADDIEIF
+1058 CLCCMDDEIEIF

-1133 PGTFDSLKDVDPWI
+1133 PGTFDSLKEVDPWI
-1147 CYLCEPHHAHGALKP
+1147 CYLCEPHNAHGALKP
-1162 RLDWSIRVQEFFA
+1162 RLDWNIRVQEFFA

-1190 IPANLRRPIKVLSL
+1190 IPANLRRPINVLSL

-1218 GFKVDK
+1218 GLKVDK
-1224 YVASEICSESIAVS
+1224 YVASEICSESISVS

-1298 YYRLLHIMK
+1298 FYRLLHIMK
-1307 PKENDRRPFFWF
+1307 PKEDDQRPFFWF
-1319 FENVVFMNNHDKVDI
+1319 FENVVFMNNNHKVDI

-1377 VILQDCLERGRVA
+1377 VFLQDCLERGRIA
-1390 KFTKVRTITTNPNSL
+1390 KFTKVRTITTNSNSL
-1405 KQGKGVSKLPVSEK
+1405 KQGKDVRKLPVSEK
-1419 GVDDILWITELE
+1419 GVDDNLWITELE

-1444 NMNRQQRQKVLGKSW
+1444 NMSRQQRQKVLGKSW

-1471 KDYYA
+1471 KDYFA
-1476 CEQLPPFPSQP
+1476 CEQLPPFLSQP
-1487 SSSSATAMDMGE
+1487 SSSSATAMGE
-1499 RSMGGPS
+1499 GSMGGPS

>member
-1 MKTKGERGG
+1 M
-10 GLEMA
+10 
-15 VNVQVKPGEKHN
+15 P
-27 RYELLAWLNEY
+27 
-38 LQTRFTKVEQTCS
+38 
-51 GAVFCQLMHWL
+51 
-62 FPGSVDVQRVRFQ
+62 
-75 ARDEVDA
+75 
-82 LHNYSVLQAGFRRSG
+82 
-97 VIKSIP
+97 
-103 VEDLIRGSSEAGL
+103 
-116 DFLQWFKVFFDSNH
+116 
-130 NGQEYD
+130 
-136 ALEARAG
+136 RAN
-143 QSILPANS
+143 A

-162 QLNFSREVEMSE
+162 QLDFCETQLHSLSLFYSFVFS
-174 GPWQNQ
+174 
-180 ETALDVQTAEPEEK
+180 
-194 ENTFSPFSPSLL
+194 
-206 QLIQKHWPSPAKRG
+206 
-220 TELTQD
+220 
-226 QVARHVLGQKY
+226 HVLGQKY

-263 RDQETTSV
+263 GDRETASV

-279 GSGVRHVRLLDTLQ
+279 RSGVKHVRLLDTLQ

-299 SAGAAELNCLV
+299 SAGTAELNCLV

-327 CESADCGDLGLSQ
+327 CGDSGLSQ

-352 LVSLCDLPGL
+352 LVSLCGLPSL
-362 AGRACHMGVTALP
+362 AGWACQVGVSALP
-375 EQVLELVRDIHHHY
+375 ESVLELVRDIYHHY
-389 STCPTTNDNL
+389 STYPTTNDNL
-399 KEIFADVTPL
+399 KGIFADVTSL

-442 RGSEGDAEQV
+442 RGNEGDAEQV
-452 CALLRDLKVR
+452 CARLSDLKVR

-469 HALEPLCAF
+469 QALEPLCAF

-509 APTVDRFL
+509 SSAVDRFL
-517 RRREP
+517 RRKEP
-522 ALLANE
+522 TLLANE
-528 KDHLLRVEVN
+528 KDHLLRVDVN
-538 TGIRVKDFMSEHQ
+538 TGARVKDFLSEHQ
-551 AELKENVVD
+551 AELEDDVVD

-574 WSLIESLPL
+574 WSLMKSLPL
-583 PNVALKNIPVL
+583 SNVALKNIPIL

-604 GRVVAE
+604 SRVVAE
-610 LGSLMGLCGV
+610 LGSLLGLCGV

-636 SEGEEPTANS
+636 SEGEKPTADS
-646 PSPGPTVEQHW
+646 PTPGPTVEQHW

-674 RTLLTLPSGSLQRD
+674 CSLLTLPSGSLQRD
-688 KVFAQATV
+688 KSVIAGLEKKHCVGEYGYTV
-696 LGDGGQ
+696 YLI
-702 DEDNWLTEET
+702 
-712 EHSEDEGIPSSP
+712 IPIVP
-724 SSPLKQESNSSD
+724 IVQD
-736 LIDLTEP
+736 LIDITEP

-755 IPELKTTESID
+755 RPGKDSTENHIHSLKDHCQTI
-766 IIALDDSD
+766 
-774 DDVIW
+774 
-779 TETTPHKSKDDNALP
+779 
-794 MATSTPEGPS
+794 
-804 KTSSCLYED
+804 
-813 GKGYSV
+813 KGYNV
-819 GDLVWGQVEGYS
+819 GDLVWGPIRGFS
-831 LWPGIVQPWKGRQAA
+831 LWPGTVQPWKGRQAA

-859 FSEINTQKLLQFG
+859 LSEKNTRGLLPFG
-872 AFAQCFCAN
+872 SFAQCFCTN

-903 CRKVFSLGSDEREEH
+903 CGKVFSLGSEKREEH
-918 LRVMLDWAFGGF
+918 LREMVDWAFGGF
-930 KPTGPDGFQPPHQT
+930 KPTGPDGFQPPLQT
-944 EAKGTANGKQPAQ
+944 EGN
-957 KKATSTNSELH
+957 ELH

-976 LTKLSLNLDN
+976 LTKLSLNLDS
-986 GTFNLRQEEDKG
+986 GTFNLRQEEDAG
-998 ALSNKGKN
+998 ASSNMEKN
-1006 YQNPDC
+1006 DPNPDLVLLEVWFLHC
-1012 QPPLKKQ
+1012 FVHSLCNFLSSK
-1019 KQQYNKNKD
+1019 
-1028 PGYVYEHPDQ
+1028 
-1038 KYREEMVQRV
+1038 
-1048 QNKRLDIEAF
+1048 AF

-1133 PGTFDSLKDVDPWI
+1133 PGTFDSLKEVDPWI
-1147 CYLCEPHHAHGALKP
+1147 CYLCEPHNSHGALKP

-1190 IPANLRRPIKVLSL
+1190 IPANLRRPINVLSL
-1204 FDGIGTGYL
+1204 FDGIGTGYF

-1271 GSPCNDLSIVNPARK
+1271 GSPCNDLAMVNPARK

-1307 PKENDRRPFFWF
+1307 PKEDDRRPFFWF
-1319 FENVVFMNNHDKVDI
+1319 FENVVFMNNHHKVDI

-1367 RPIIASQNDK
+1367 RPIIASQTDK

-1405 KQGKGVSKLPVSEK
+1405 KQGKDVSKLPVSEK
-1419 GVDDILWITELE
+1419 GVDDNLWITELE

-1471 KDYYA
+1471 KDYFA
-1476 CEQLPPFPSQP
+1476 CEQLPPVPF
-1487 SSSSATAMDMGE
+1487 AAI
-1499 RSMGGPS
+1499 
-1506 WCSPLE
+1506 